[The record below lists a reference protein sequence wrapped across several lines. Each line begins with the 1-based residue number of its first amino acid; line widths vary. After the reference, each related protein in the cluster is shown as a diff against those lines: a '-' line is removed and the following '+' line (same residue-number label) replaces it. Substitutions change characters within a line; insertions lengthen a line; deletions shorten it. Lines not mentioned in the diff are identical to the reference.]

1 MLPTVLPTVL
11 ATVLAEVLATVLAE
25 LLAELLTEVLT
36 EVLANPKEKWKIIKE
51 KCCILKD
58 YVRCYFY
65 GQLETLIRR
74 GMGLR
79 FGKSKS

>member
-1 MLPTVLPTVL
+1 MLATVLPTVL
-11 ATVLAEVLATVLAE
+11 ATVLATVLTE
-25 LLAELLTEVLT
+25 LLT

-74 GMGLR
+74 GRGLR